1 MFDPRLEL
9 GAYVKQYFSSMM
21 GACIR
26 PCKACTTACEVGIPH
41 SIPQGRNRGS
51 EEDISCLT
59 L

>member
-1 MFDPRLEL
+1 MFGLRLEV

-26 PCKACTTACEVGIPH
+26 PCKALTTAYEVGIPH
-41 SIPQGRNRGS
+41 SISQGRNRGS
-51 EEDISCLT
+51 EEDIGCLA